1 MRMNKIKQ
9 CEIWLTDLNPIKGSE
24 QAGVRPV
31 VIISGNLM
39 NEHLNVVIT
48 CPLTSKIKNY
58 KGNVVLQPNSK
69 NNITQ
74 PSEIMT
80 FHLRS
85 MSKDR
90 LIKKIGSISEKEL
103 SQIKECLG
111 DILRY

>member
-1 MRMNKIKQ
+1 MQKIKQ
-9 CEIWLTDLNPIKGSE
+9 GEIWLTDLNPTKGSE

-31 VIISGNLM
+31 VIVSGNLM
-39 NEHLNVVIT
+39 NKYLNLVIS

-58 KGNVVLQPNSK
+58 KGNVILHPNDENK
-69 NNITQ
+69 LTQ
-74 PSEIMT
+74 PSEILT

-90 LIKKIGSISEKEL
+90 LIKKVGNITPKEL
-103 SQIKECLG
+103 EQIKECLN